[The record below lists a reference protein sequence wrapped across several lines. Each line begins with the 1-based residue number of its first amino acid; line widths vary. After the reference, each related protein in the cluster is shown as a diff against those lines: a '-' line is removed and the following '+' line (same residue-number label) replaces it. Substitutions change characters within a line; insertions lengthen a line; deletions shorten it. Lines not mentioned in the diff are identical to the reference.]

1 MILLVDFHE
10 RFWLLLPK
18 RAHVNG
24 SSAKKEHINR
34 GLWGG
39 GGEGGAAASVPTA
52 PENLLLFASF
62 ISQFTA
68 SMLGFKVHLAPPMV
82 KHNGR
87 ANSKIGYSVFIF
99 VYFKA

>member
-1 MILLVDFHE
+1 MDVFGY
-10 RFWLLLPK
+10 FFQ
-18 RAHVNG
+18 
-24 SSAKKEHINR
+24 KEHMLMAHQQKR
-34 GLWGG
+34 STSTEDFGG
-39 GGEGGAAASVPTA
+39 GGGEEGGAAASVPTA

-68 SMLGFKVHLAPPMV
+68 SMLGSKVHLAPPMV

>member
-1 MILLVDFHE
+1 MDVFGY
-10 RFWLLLPK
+10 FFQ
-18 RAHVNG
+18 
-24 SSAKKEHINR
+24 KEHMLMAHQQKR
-34 GLWGG
+34 STSTEDFGGG

-68 SMLGFKVHLAPPMV
+68 SMLGSKVHLAPPMV

>member
-1 MILLVDFHE
+1 MNVFGY
-10 RFWLLLPK
+10 FFQ
-18 RAHVNG
+18 
-24 SSAKKEHINR
+24 KEHMLMAHQQKR
-34 GLWGG
+34 STSTEDFGG
-39 GGEGGAAASVPTA
+39 GREGGAAASVPTA

-68 SMLGFKVHLAPPMV
+68 SMLGSKVHLAPPMV